1 MDPSPHDMVCLAR
14 VGAAHGVRG
23 EVRIR
28 CFTEQPEDVTAYGPL
43 YDRSGKRILSLSL
56 VRSAKDMVVA
66 RVAGVRDRDAAE
78 ALRGLELYVPR
89 SALPAPDQDEFYVA
103 DLIGLEARLADGRPF
118 GVVRNCGNFGAGDVL
133 DVETGEGRI
142 VSLPF
147 TARTVPEVDLKQRR
161 IVVDPPAGLPGA
173 GS

>member
-1 MDPSPHDMVCLAR
+1 MDPGPHDMVCLAR
-14 VGAAHGVRG
+14 VRAAHGVRG

-28 CFTEQPEDVTAYGPL
+28 CFTEQPEHLTAYGPL
-43 YDRSGKRILSLSL
+43 YDRSGNRALSLTL

-66 RVAGVRDRDAAE
+66 RVEGIRDRDSAE

-89 SALPAPDQDEFYVA
+89 SALPAPDEDEFYVA
-103 DLIGLEARLADGRPF
+103 DLIGLEVRRIDGELF
-118 GVVRNCGNFGAGDVL
+118 GVVRSCGNFGAGDVL

-147 TARTVPEVDLKQRR
+147 TASAVPEVDLRQRR

-173 GS
+173 GP